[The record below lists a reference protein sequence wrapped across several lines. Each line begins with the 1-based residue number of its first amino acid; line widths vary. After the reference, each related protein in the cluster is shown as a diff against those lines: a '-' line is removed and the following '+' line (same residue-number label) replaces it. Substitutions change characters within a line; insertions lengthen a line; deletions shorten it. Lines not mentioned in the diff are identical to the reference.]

1 MKVVTV
7 KLDEALLYK
16 LDRYAMNHKLN
27 RSEAIRLA
35 IRKLLEQEGDITINA
50 QT

>member
-1 MKVVTV
+1 VKTVAV

-16 LDRYAMNHKLN
+16 LERYAMNHKLN

-35 IRKLLEQEGDITINA
+35 IRKLLEQDGLLSV
-50 QT
+50 